1 MRAFSYVVPND
12 NDDMHTGSSKTAQ
25 ITSGDAWLA
34 ANVPA
39 MLANGAR
46 VIVTWDEGTRSNEHI
61 ATIAVGA
68 GVAKGAT
75 DGTAYTHFGLLA
87 GLEDAF
93 GVPLVNSA
101 VGATP
106 FPIS

>member
-1 MRAFSYVVPND
+1 
-12 NDDMHTGSSKTAQ
+12 
-25 ITSGDAWLA
+25 
-34 ANVPA
+34 
-39 MLANGAR
+39 
-46 VIVTWDEGTRSNEHI
+46 VTWDEGTRSDEHI
-61 ATIAVGA
+61 ATIAVG
-68 GVAKGAT
+68 GSVKKGAANA
-75 DGTAYTHFGLLA
+75 TAYTHFGLLA